1 VASLLSSVTSS
12 IVGFFAPLASAFRPS
27 APAARDGKRQR
38 VAGSPV
44 ATFSRVEEEMLRRLE
59 EAEAFHIC
67 PNTERASMK
76 VTDHDRQRVVTLLLS
91 MGWLEGKQ
99 GETKDS
105 AKNQRIAAAAINQAS
120 AELGFTK
127 PMVDIAYA
135 QARAREWYAQFKD
148 NKLDVRKDPNSG
160 RRSLDDTYGFDRLR
174 RLWRAAVKVNKDWA
188 SFGDLAGWI
197 ARYTVTSVVPVKISA
212 SSLLRWFVKHKGE
225 VRRKISKPELSAG
238 SKTKRVTWATEFLK
252 LRGERKYY
260 CYLDEKW
267 FYLESRREKRKLLPR
282 QPGETE
288 EEAEHEH
295 VSAQNRRFPMKR
307 MYIGVV
313 GEPLFWRDSS
323 GKEWCFNGKV
333 CLIPCVVQD
342 KYKKATTH
350 CAFCDGLDD
359 NNQIVSAWHQTL
371 GDDAAA
377 RLMTAAEARD
387 KLAESFPLRDGVKE
401 RIVFVRVKK
410 AKESASAGKK
420 AKQRQLETLP
430 EGQAFGDRFEEYF
443 IRVQNKKG
451 DTFEKDKNV
460 DGAFMREVLFKQIGP
475 AIRAAYRWLPKETP
489 IYCQLDNAGGH
500 GGTEVIEGY
509 VKTMKE
515 RFNIVLLFQ
524 SPSSPDF
531 NALDRGVWMCS
542 QAAAAKLARDKRR
555 DLKALNECVMK
566 AWNDMSST
574 SITNICESV
583 VTACEQALKCGG
595 GNEKS
600 ERMRSK
606 LKLGINLKTEPKN
619 NQDGAD
625 SDSDEENEHGD
636 EAEVDWWN
644 DVSDDDSDVDD
655 DLEDVVMDGAENVE
669 I

>member
-1 VASLLSSVTSS
+1 
-12 IVGFFAPLASAFRPS
+12 
-27 APAARDGKRQR
+27 
-38 VAGSPV
+38 
-44 ATFSRVEEEMLRRLE
+44 
-59 EAEAFHIC
+59 
-67 PNTERASMK
+67 MK
-76 VTDHDRQRVVTLLLS
+76 VTDHDRHRVVTLLMS
-91 MGWLEGKQ
+91 MGWVQGKQ

-105 AKNQRIAAAAINQAS
+105 AKNQRIAKAAINQAS
-120 AELGFTK
+120 AELGFTE
-127 PMVDIAYA
+127 PMVDLAYA
-135 QARAREWYAQFKD
+135 QARAREWYLHFEE

-188 SFGDLAGWI
+188 SFKDLASWI
-197 ARYTVTSVVPVKISA
+197 EGYTRNSPVPVKMSGT
-212 SSLLRWFVKHKGE
+212 SLRRWFVEHKGE
-225 VRRKISKPELSAG
+225 VRRKISKPQLSAG
-238 SKTKRVTWATEFLK
+238 SKAKRVTWATEFLARRK
-252 LRGERKYY
+252 ERQYY

-295 VSAQNRRFPMKR
+295 VSTQNRRFPLKR

-313 GEPLFWRDSS
+313 GEPIFWRDRK
-323 GKEWCFNGKV
+323 GNLRCFNGKV
-333 CLIPCVVQD
+333 CLIPCVVED

-350 CAFCDGLDD
+350 CAFCDSLDD

-371 GDDAAA
+371 GDDATA
-377 RLMTAAEARD
+377 RLMTPAQARD
-387 KLAESFPLRDGVKE
+387 KLAENFPLREGVKE

-451 DTFEKDKNV
+451 DTVEKDKNV
-460 DGAFMREVLFKQIGP
+460 DGAFMRKVLLKQVGP
-475 AIRAAYRWLPKETP
+475 AIRKAYHWVPRETP

-500 GGTEVIEGY
+500 GGTEVI
-509 VKTMKE
+509 KE
-515 RFNIVLLFQ
+515 YTAMMEDRFNIVLLFQ

-555 DLKALNECVMK
+555 DLKALNECVLK
-566 AWNDMSST
+566 AWNDMSSE
-574 SITNICESV
+574 SIANICKSV
-583 VTACEQALKCGG
+583 VTACEGALTCGG

-600 ERMRSK
+600 EKKRSK
-606 LKLGINLKTEPKN
+606 LKLGINLKTEPIDI
-619 NQDGAD
+619 QDGAE
-625 SDSDEENEHGD
+625 SDNDEEIDQGE
-636 EAEVDWWN
+636 EADVDWWD
-644 DVSDDDSDVDD
+644 DVSDDDSDVGD
-655 DLEDVVMDGAENVE
+655 DLEDAVLDGAEIIEN
-669 I
+669 